1 LADKNSKNI
10 VIVGGCGHVGL
21 PLGIVLASHGW
32 SVALLDID
40 ASKVETI
47 NSGHMPFREDG
58 AEPVLKQVLGTTLQA
73 TLDPACLRAADVII
87 TVVGTPV
94 DRHLNPTVNALYKNV
109 DNVLQYIHDGALLV
123 LRSTVSPGVTR
134 LLYERVRSLGRDI
147 DVAFCPDRI
156 AEGNA
161 MEELVKLPQI
171 VSAFEPAALR
181 RARELFLT
189 IVPTIIELSP
199 MEAELAKLFT
209 NSWRYLNFAISNQF
223 YMLAETYGL
232 DFYRIY
238 DAVTRE
244 YPRMRSF
251 ARAGFAAGPCLLKDT
266 LQLSA
271 FSSNN
276 FFLGHAAMLVNEGL
290 PNFIITQMRPLDL
303 ATKRIAILGMAFK
316 GDSDDNRDSLSYKLM
331 KLLSL
336 EAKEVLCT
344 DPYVPDPRL
353 VSLDEALS
361 RADIVVL
368 GAPHSVY
375 KDLNIPPEKTV
386 IDIWNY
392 WPDRHDNSVAAAA
405 QVTAGASQP

>member
-1 LADKNSKNI
+1 MADKNSKNI

-147 DVAFCPDRI
+147 DVAFCPERI